1 MANKSEKK
9 VIVTQTRSSIGR
21 SDKQKATLDGL
32 GLRGIGQ
39 SREHALSPQVAG
51 MIQKIDFL
59 VKVEE
64 VK

>member
-9 VIVTQTRSSIGR
+9 VLVTQKKSSIGR
-21 SDKQKATLDGL
+21 SGKQKATLDGL

-51 MIQKIDFL
+51 MINKVDFL
-59 VKVEE
+59 VEVEE
-64 VK
+64 LK